1 MRPGEKIHDDD
12 RRWMVRFGTAYA
24 GCGGVN
30 EQSSCAPSHTT
41 PSRANSIH
49 RRHQQ
54 LYAPCHYAYRA
65 RVRAALP
72 ALLYV
77 PPSALLYV
85 PPSALLYVPPSALR
99 RMRAFAVARRAP
111 SRTALFTVGRHLPGV
126 SANCPAAAT
135 PWDRRVPPALSADRI
150 LRCDAQCSGAGTGM
164 WEERSGSRAGGG
176 GSGDGGMRRECK
188 GGARGSAWR
197 EAVARWTPAGADAT
211 QISLQGTQVES
222 EGTTMWRAVSGGG
235 WRSDAEARRGGAAEG
250 PCALAGVGGRR
261 YGVSAAG
268 GGDAMGPAGVARDGG
283 RRRAGGARGD
293 AAHADER
300 GAEGEAEWGEAYWR
314 KQLERSAA
322 AERGGGKG
330 ERRRRRKAK
339 EGEGEAVEWWP
350 GQRQQQQQQRGAG
363 RVEEGGGA
371 DEELVAAVGM
381 EVAHEKAMYLPPS
394 VRPAPPAPPAV
405 RRCCHITLLLP
416 VLASPVPSLPCQP
429 VPPMPSKSSAHHAIQ
444 CSSCYP
450 VLIML
455 PSAHHATQ
463 CSSCYPVL
471 IMLPS
476 YPPILAGPPPPWRVE
491 EREGVADLW
500 LTRAFHGEQLRLM
513 LLLQGHEGGLVD
525 QGEEGRE
532 GDGEWDDGGAGEA
545 HGSGSGVGGGE
556 SDAGIPALILVSK
569 PVRSVQAGSMAARSM
584 AMGMAGMGGRE
595 GPVRG
600 RPVRR
605 MTGEG
610 RADAAAAAAAGT
622 ATGGGEGEA
631 RLRVHCTIAGDQW
644 LVNHVAV
651 DEAAVHED
659 SFRVPFDY
667 TLYDAVPPAVRAEVE
682 AYLQRRGVGGELA
695 RYGRHL
701 LLHREVTQATAWL
714 SSLHS
719 FLSTPAATSR
729 RGGHVK
735 RGGWRGKAG
744 GVRGGAR
751 SGRVSNAARWS

>member
-1 MRPGEKIHDDD
+1 
-12 RRWMVRFGTAYA
+12 
-24 GCGGVN
+24 
-30 EQSSCAPSHTT
+30 
-41 PSRANSIH
+41 
-49 RRHQQ
+49 
-54 LYAPCHYAYRA
+54 
-65 RVRAALP
+65 
-72 ALLYV
+72 
-77 PPSALLYV
+77 
-85 PPSALLYVPPSALR
+85 
-99 RMRAFAVARRAP
+99 MRAFAVARRAP
-111 SRTALFTVGRHLPGV
+111 SRAALFAVGRHQPGV

-150 LRCDAQCSGAGTGM
+150 LRCDAQCSGAGMGM

-197 EAVARWTPAGADAT
+197 EAVARWAPAGADAT
-211 QISLQGTQVES
+211 QISLQATQAES
-222 EGTTMWRAVSGGG
+222 EGTTMWRAVGGGG
-235 WRSDAEARRGGAAEG
+235 WRSGAEARRGGAAEG
-250 PCALAGVGGRR
+250 PCAVAGVGGRR

-283 RRRAGGARGD
+283 MRRAGGARGD

-350 GQRQQQQQQRGAG
+350 GQRQQQQQQQQRGAG
-363 RVEEGGGA
+363 GVEEGGGA
-371 DEELVAAVGM
+371 DGELVAAVGM

-405 RRCCHITLLLP
+405 RRCCHITFLL
-416 VLASPVPSLPCQP
+416 
-429 VPPMPSKSSAHHAIQ
+429 
-444 CSSCYP
+444 
-450 VLIML
+450 
-455 PSAHHATQ
+455 
-463 CSSCYPVL
+463 
-471 IMLPS
+471 
-476 YPPILAGPPPPWRVE
+476 PPILAGPPPPWRVE

-525 QGEEGRE
+525 QGEEGE
-532 GDGEWDDGGAGEA
+532 EGGGEGGDGRAGEA
-545 HGSGSGVGGGE
+545 HGSGVGGGE

-569 PVRSVQAGSMAARSM
+569 PVRSVQAGGMAARSM

-605 MTGEG
+605 MRGEG
-610 RADAAAAAAAGT
+610 RGHAAAAAAACAAGT
-622 ATGGGEGEA
+622 AAGGGEGEA

-667 TLYDAVPPAVRAEVE
+667 TLYDAVPPAMQAEVE
-682 AYLQRRGVGGELA
+682 AYLQRRGVGAQLA

-729 RGGHVK
+729 RVGHVK